1 MTKKMKNKFEFIE
14 VENMKRK
21 RILIILGII
30 CLIGSFIWMLISQA
44 STGPFLFL
52 AGAGGALLAD
62 GISTKEK

>member
-1 MTKKMKNKFEFIE
+1 MDRFFGIIG
-14 VENMKRK
+14 
-21 RILIILGII
+21 ILVILGII
-30 CLIGSFIWMLISQA
+30 CLVGSFIWMLISQS

>member
-1 MTKKMKNKFEFIE
+1 
-14 VENMKRK
+14 MKRK

-30 CLIGSFIWMLISQA
+30 CLVGSFIWMLISQS
-44 STGPFLFL
+44 STGPFLFF